1 MNSTRF
7 NYGEL
12 ANKKSKV
19 IVINLFIRKTFF
31 RVNHFFHSC
40 LQKQFVSLKM
50 SRSPGEREAPKFV
63 CLLLLL
69 TLLSMHK

>member
-31 RVNHFFHSC
+31 RVNHFFNSC

>member
-19 IVINLFIRKTFF
+19 IVINLFITKTFF
-31 RVNHFFHSC
+31 RLKHFFNSC
-40 LQKQFVSLKM
+40 PQFVSLKM